1 MNPKDNPIYEQS
13 LEFELIL
20 LARAI
25 FGLDTEGA
33 RKVSP
38 AWCLRPESAQAYSKL
53 KGLSDDAIRET
64 FSYMLSTDRYLQS
77 ALEHAMD
84 DAGYPA
90 KDILAK
96 MRKDYISRTEKA
108 LLEKFNNASTDK
120 QKLGYLETLQSL
132 YRVVSSD
139 VYFVDVSADPP
150 NEEFLLT
157 WQDVPFLPKG
167 DMTTVKAKAKS
178 GKTQF
183 VKQIIAA
190 LISPSGQC
198 NGITRARDHPYRV
211 YWMDTEQSHCSSYK
225 AYKMVLRLA
234 GIDDSK
240 NDENLTLANS
250 RMQGYKDRFEQL
262 ENDVRHADYD
272 VVVLDGIKDVV
283 KNINDPEETDELM
296 SRVLRLIQDRN
307 INLLSVIHEN
317 PNGEDAK
324 MRGWLGTELA
334 NKSFEVF
341 EIKPNKET
349 EIFTVENTERRE
361 APIPPFGFKFED
373 GTLVGCE
380 VESKLQGQSH
390 MRLVPYKLSRAE
402 QEWNQF
408 AKAFEQNPDLSMT
421 QKEIID
427 KHLAMGTIK
436 RATTQNRIEQYL
448 AQHKLEVD
456 GSGKSARYSLSP
468 SERSKLKQRLNGEP
482 LQPLNDA
489 PF

>member
-1 MNPKDNPIYEQS
+1 MNPVDNPIYDLS
-13 LEFELIL
+13 LEFELVL

-25 FGLDTEGA
+25 VGIDTESA

-38 AWCLRPESAQAYSKL
+38 AWCLRPESAQAYARL
-53 KGLSDDAIRET
+53 KGLPDEAIRET
-64 FSYMLSTDRYLQS
+64 FSYMFSTDKYMMA
-77 ALEHAMD
+77 ALDNAMD
-84 DAGYPA
+84 STGYSSDA
-90 KDILAK
+90 ILSK
-96 MRKDYISRTEKA
+96 MQSDYISRAEKELFDKYNHA
-108 LLEKFNNASTDK
+108 TTNK
-120 QKLGYLETLQSL
+120 QKLGYLEALQSL
-132 YRVVSSD
+132 FRFISPD

-150 NEEFLLT
+150 NEELLLT

-198 NGITRARDHPYRV
+198 NGIKRARDHPYRV
-211 YWMDTEQSHCSSYK
+211 YWMDTEQSHSSSYK

-250 RMQGYKDRFEQL
+250 RMQGYKDRLDQL
-262 ENDVRHADYD
+262 EYDVRHSNYD
-272 VVVLDGIKDVV
+272 VVVLDGIKDII
-283 KNINDPEETDELM
+283 KNVNDPEETDNLM
-296 SRVLRLIQDRN
+296 SRLLRLIQDRE

-317 PNGEDAK
+317 PSSDTDK

-341 EIKPNKET
+341 EVKVNHDT
-349 EIFTVENTERRE
+349 EIFTVENSERRE
-361 APIPPFGFKFED
+361 APVPPFGFKFED
-373 GTLVGCE
+373 NTLVGC
-380 VESKLQGQSH
+380 VPDSKWSQGQSH
-390 MRLVPYKLSRAE
+390 IRPNREEKEEREWRLFVR
-402 QEWNQF
+402 
-408 AKAFEQNPDLSMT
+408 AFEKNYDLSMT

-427 KHLAMGTIK
+427 RHLALGTMKQTTIK
-436 RATTQNRIEQYL
+436 NRIDQYV
-448 AQHKLEVD
+448 AQKKLIVD
-456 GSGKSARYSLSP
+456 GDGRGARYGIAIA
-468 SERSKLKQRLNGEP
+468 EKTKIKQWQEGETLEP
-482 LQPLNDA
+482 IDET

>member
-1 MNPKDNPIYEQS
+1 MIPQDNPIYEQS

-25 FGLDTEGA
+25 VGLDTEGA

-53 KGLSDDAIRET
+53 KGLSDDVIRET
-64 FSYMLSTDRYLQS
+64 FSYMFSTDKYLQS

-96 MRKDYISRTEKA
+96 MRKDYISRAEKA
-108 LLEKFNNASTDK
+108 LLEKYNNASTDK
-120 QKLGYLETLQSL
+120 QKLGYLEALQSL

-380 VESKLQGQSH
+380 VDAKWTQSQSH
-390 MRLVPYKLSRAE
+390 NRPDRETKAE
-402 QEWNQF
+402 RDWNQF
-408 AKAFEQNPDLSMT
+408 TKAFEDNLDLSLT
-421 QKEIID
+421 QKEIVD
-427 KHLAMGTIK
+427 RHLAMGTMK
-436 RATTQNRIEQYL
+436 QTTVKNRIEEYV
-448 AQHKLEVD
+448 AQRRLTVD
-456 GSGKSARYSLSP
+456 GDGRGARYGLSLQ
-468 SERSKLKQRLNGEP
+468 EKYKIRQRLNGEDLEP
-482 LQPLNDA
+482 SDEA